1 MNDLRKSASSADG
14 SYLLVERQKIVI
26 AVDGPVASGKS
37 TTARQLARRL
47 GYLYIDSGAMYRAVA
62 LRALRAG
69 SDLAEVGT
77 IGAIASDARIRLCE
91 EDGRIRVLLDEEDVT
106 EAIRSPEVAE
116 TSSRVAAIASVREAL
131 IPRQREMGKDGG
143 VVMDGRDIGA
153 VVFPEAELKVYLTAS
168 PETRARR
175 RHAELRAKGA
185 GISFRETERQIR
197 ERDARDLET
206 QTLRSGGLRAQ
217 DVVVID
223 TTRLSIQE
231 QVSTILSL
239 ALDRGARPFGPAR
252 T

>member
-1 MNDLRKSASSADG
+1 MNHLRKSASSADG
-14 SYLLVERQKIVI
+14 SYLLVEQRKIII

-69 SDLAEVGT
+69 SDLTDAESVGL
-77 IGAIASDARIRLCE
+77 IAADARIGLCE
-91 EDGRIRVLLDEEDVT
+91 EDGSFRVLLDEEDVT

-116 TSSRVAAIASVREAL
+116 ASSRAAGIAGVRETL
-131 IPRQREMGKDGG
+131 IRRQREMGEGG
-143 VVMDGRDIGA
+143 GIVMDGRDIGT

-168 PETRARR
+168 PEARARR
-175 RHAELRAKGA
+175 RHVELRTKGVET
-185 GISFRETERQIR
+185 SLHETERQIR
-197 ERDARDLET
+197 ERDARDLKT

-217 DVVVID
+217 DAVVID
-223 TTRLSIQE
+223 TTLLSIQE

-239 ALDRGARPFGPAR
+239 ALDRGAHPFRPAQ